1 MDAAPDGWEPLP
13 SSFRRCSPSPV
24 RCPPETTTGRTRSSG
39 TACAPSLTWTAAAP
53 GRSGGTTGTHRVVP
67 GAARLGETLGARP
80 AILDGEIVALD
91 EDGRPGSGRLPQRL
105 ELSGRSQIIRGAREI
120 PATYVAFDV
129 LHLDGRSLL
138 DLGYD
143 ERRELL
149 ESLGLSGGS
158 LLTGDSF
165 HGVAGADVL
174 AAARQLGFE
183 GIVAKRRDAPYRP
196 GQRSDAWLTIRPG
209 WP

>member
-1 MDAAPDGWEPLP
+1 MRA
-13 SSFRRCSPSPV
+13 V
-24 RCPPETTTGRTRSSG
+24 VYSSG
-39 TACAPSLTWTAAAP
+39 
-53 GRSGGTTGTHRVVP
+53 GRARVSGSDEDITGSFPELREA
-67 GAARLGETLGARP
+67 GEARRA
-80 AILDGEIVALD
+80 AILDGELVALGA
-91 EDGRPGSGRLPQRL
+91 DGRPGSGRLQQRL

-183 GIVAKRRDAPYRP
+183 GIVAKRRDAPSRP

-209 WP
+209 AAAKPAAAVKPGAAVTPGAAV